1 MFVTIE
7 LKGMQFFAY
16 HGYYEEERIQG
27 TDFLVDVQFE
37 APAQK
42 AILEDSL
49 EGTVNYEDVYQIVKE
64 EMQITSKLLEHLAG
78 RILAHLEDAFS
89 EIRNINVCIYKM
101 HAPIGGKLQHVCVTL
116 SSRR

>member
-16 HGYYEEERIQG
+16 HGFYEEERLQG
-27 TDFLVDVQFE
+27 TDFLVDVQLE

-42 AILEDSL
+42 AIKEDAL
-49 EGTVNYEDVYQIVKE
+49 EGTVNYEKVYEIVKE
-64 EMQITSKLLEHLAG
+64 EMMITSKLLEHVAG
-78 RILAHLEDAFS
+78 RILGRLENTFL
-89 EIRNINVCIYKM
+89 EIRNIHVCIYKLK
-101 HAPIGGKLQHVCVTL
+101 APIGGELKHLSVTL